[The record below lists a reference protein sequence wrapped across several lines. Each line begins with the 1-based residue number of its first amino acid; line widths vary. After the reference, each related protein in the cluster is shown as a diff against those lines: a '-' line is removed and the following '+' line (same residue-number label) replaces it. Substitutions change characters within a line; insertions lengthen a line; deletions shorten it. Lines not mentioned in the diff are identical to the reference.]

1 MAHYDD
7 VILPTKL
14 ALGSGTGP
22 TTSTDV
28 VFVGSG
34 TRYANSRWSQK
45 LRRFNIGYNVRSLA
59 DAYAILRIFEA
70 VDGPGNSFLIR
81 DWNDWNTT
89 EGAMG
94 PAGLDQASALDQP
107 LRNTADLTFLGDGL
121 TTTFQMVKRYTVG
134 ASAAHTRIINKP
146 QPGTVLVAVDGVE
159 VTEGSPTDYTVDYA
173 TGIVTLQTAPG
184 ALISPTAVAVTW
196 GGAFHVPVAFSGDDF
211 LTTLETYDGSAVP
224 NIQLVEE
231 RL

>member
-22 TTSTDV
+22 STSTDV

-34 TRYANSRWSQK
+34 YRYANARWSQK

-59 DAYAILRIFEA
+59 DAYAILKIFEA
-70 VDGPGNSFLIR
+70 VDGPGNSFLVR

-94 PAGLDQASALDQP
+94 AAGLDQATALDQP
-107 LRNTADLTFLGDGL
+107 LQNTTDQTFLGDGA

-134 ASAAHTRIINKP
+134 ANAAHTRTINKP
-146 QPGTVLVAVDGVE
+146 QSGSVLVAVDGA
-159 VTEGSPTDYTVDYA
+159 TQSEGGDYTVDYA
-173 TGIVTLQTAPG
+173 TGIVTFTSAPG
-184 ALISPTAVAVTW
+184 AGVSPTAVAVTW
-196 GGAFHVPVAFSGDDF
+196 GGAFRVPVSFVGDEF
-211 LTTLETYDGSAVP
+211 LSTLETFDGSAVP

>member
-22 TTSTDV
+22 STSTDV

-34 TRYANSRWSQK
+34 YRYANSRWSQK

-59 DAYAILRIFEA
+59 DAYGILKIFEA
-70 VDGPGNSFLIR
+70 VDGPGNSFLVR
-81 DWNDWNTT
+81 DWNDWNST

-94 PAGLDQASALDQP
+94 STGLDQAAALDQP
-107 LRNTADLTFLGDGL
+107 LQNTADLTFLGDGT
-121 TTTFQMVKRYTVG
+121 TTTFQMVKRYTAG
-134 ASAAHTRIINKP
+134 ATAAHTRTIKKP
-146 QPGTVLVAVDGVE
+146 QSGTILVAVDGA
-159 VTEGSPTDYTVDYA
+159 TQSEGGDYTVDYA
-173 TGIVTLQTAPG
+173 TGIVTFTAAPG
-184 ALISPTAVAVTW
+184 ASVSPTAVSVTW
-196 GGAFHVPVAFSGDDF
+196 GGAFYVPVAFSGDEF

-224 NIQLVEE
+224 NIELVEE

>member
-34 TRYANSRWSQK
+34 YRYANSRWSQK

-70 VDGPGNSFLIR
+70 VDGPGNSFLVR
-81 DWNDWNTT
+81 DWNDWNST
-89 EGAMG
+89 EGQMG
-94 PAGLDQASALDQP
+94 PAGLDQATSLDQP
-107 LRNTADLTFLGDGL
+107 LQNTADLSFLGDGT
-121 TTTFQMVKRYTVG
+121 TTTFQIVKRYTVG
-134 ASAAHTRIINKP
+134 ATAAHTRTIKKP
-146 QPGTVLVAVDGVE
+146 QSGTVLIAVDGV
-159 VTEGSPTDYTVDYA
+159 TQSEGGDYTVDYA
-173 TGIVTLQTAPG
+173 TGIVTFTVAPG
-184 ALISPTAVAVTW
+184 ASISPTAVAVTW
-196 GGAFHVPVAFSGDDF
+196 GGGFYVPAAFAGDEF
-211 LTTLETYDGSAVP
+211 LTTLETFDGSAVP
-224 NIQLVEE
+224 NIELVEE